1 MPIFHF
7 FSIDKHL
14 LGPLAVAIRYACNSV
29 ELCIFQSEQKHFRES
44 KHRLNYAPV
53 GYRAR
58 FVRERRFSARSA
70 GFFSTRITKFI
81 FLCFSGN
88 LHDRQA
94 KYLKLLTSGGCTFY
108 TASRILIHI
117 FNWNGYEAKVFFP
130 ADRNCCGILPS
141 LHFYN

>member
-7 FSIDKHL
+7 FSVDKHL

-58 FVRERRFSARSA
+58 FVRERRFSAIEARA
-70 GFFSTRITKFI
+70 FFP
-81 FLCFSGN
+81 L
-88 LHDRQA
+88 
-94 KYLKLLTSGGCTFY
+94 
-108 TASRILIHI
+108 ASRNLFSFAFLVTYMI
-117 FNWNGYEAKVFFP
+117 
-130 ADRNCCGILPS
+130 DRLNI
-141 LHFYN
+141 